1 MEPAVTHSLVKAL
14 RAVPGFD
21 ALDDRTLLSVVGDS
35 ANLFWREGSKV
46 FERGSPS
53 DGLYVV
59 LSGAVRILG
68 ENGDEVNVLRSGDFF
83 GEFSLVLDT
92 DHMNDVVA
100 AEDSELMVVPKES
113 FERLIASS
121 PDLGKRVRQK
131 VEERL
136 PPALRQLLAG
146 R

>member
-21 ALDDRTLLSVVGDS
+21 ALDDRALLGVVGDS
-35 ANLFWREGSKV
+35 ANLFWREGSTV

-59 LSGAVRILG
+59 LSGSVRILG
-68 ENGDEVNVLRSGDFF
+68 HNGAEVNVLRSGDFF
-83 GEFSLVLDT
+83 GEFSLVLET

-100 AEDSELMVVPKES
+100 AEDTELMVVPKEV
-113 FERLIASS
+113 FDRLIASS
-121 PDLGKRVRQK
+121 PDLGRRIRQK
-131 VEERL
+131 IEERL
-136 PPALRQLLAG
+136 PPALRELLAG

>member
-1 MEPAVTHSLVKAL
+1 VTHSLVKAL

-35 ANLFWREGSKV
+35 ANLFWREGSTV

-121 PDLGKRVRQK
+121 PDLGRRVRQK